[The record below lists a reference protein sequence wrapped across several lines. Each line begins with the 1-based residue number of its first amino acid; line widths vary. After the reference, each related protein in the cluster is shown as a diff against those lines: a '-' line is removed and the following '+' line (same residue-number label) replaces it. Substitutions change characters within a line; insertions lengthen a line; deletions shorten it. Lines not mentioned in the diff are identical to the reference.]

1 MLKGNLRHTSVRIKL
16 LYSMKWNCTEL
27 CERPSCISRTMPGYT
42 DVASLQPLDRYGLW
56 HMCRGL
62 NHPNTAVMG
71 QKTETT
77 HPHHS
82 QTISSFAMKTDWTHG
97 FASHCF
103 AWNWQCPP
111 KTAPR
116 KPWVSNYLRR
126 ERCGENCLIGRVS
139 LTFKNCY

>member
-1 MLKGNLRHTSVRIKL
+1 MLKGNLSQDKIIIFNKMKL
-16 LYSMKWNCTEL
+16 DWVLRMALFYGAEL
-27 CERPSCISRTMPGYT
+27 HKCSQS
-42 DVASLQPLDRYGLW
+42 AQPPDRYGLW

-82 QTISSFAMKTDWTHG
+82 QTISAFAMKTDWTHG

-103 AWNWQCPP
+103 VWNWQCPP
-111 KTAPR
+111 QNRPSEA
-116 KPWVSNYLRR
+116 L
-126 ERCGENCLIGRVS
+126 GE
-139 LTFKNCY
+139 